1 MAESYKYDWDPK
13 EWQNFALQLVRE
25 RHGAANVQ
33 RVPDEHRG
41 DSGIEAYSFDG
52 CLYQCYA
59 PKFPLPIVER
69 AKKIR
74 AKLNTDVS
82 KLIANAKTIEG
93 WLGAIT
99 VSRWI
104 LLVPLFDSKEP
115 ITTCTDLTETVL
127 CRGLAFIRPDF
138 RVCVSGQSDFS
149 TELEQLRRKAA
160 LRTRLSPT
168 VTTTEELQ
176 TWQDQH
182 VDHVQTMTEKLE
194 RGFPQTPKPKI
205 TRIVQQYIEW
215 HLQRDNVLDQL
226 RRDIADVWD
235 QVQATTSNAEK
246 KLETLGSQGGTAK
259 EVISNTIRDL
269 GNEIRECMPG
279 FHRSEVD
286 RIAFGTAAD
295 WLMRCPLDF

>member
-1 MAESYKYDWDPK
+1 MADSYKYDWDPRD
-13 EWQNFALQLVRE
+13 WQSFALQLIRE
-25 RHGAANVQ
+25 RHGAVNVQ
-33 RVPDEHRG
+33 RVPDAHRG
-41 DSGIEAYSFDG
+41 DSGLEAYSFDG

-59 PKFPLPIVER
+59 PKFPLPIAER
-69 AKKIR
+69 ARKTR
-74 AKLNTDVS
+74 AKLNADVS
-82 KLIANAKTIEG
+82 KLIANAETIEG
-93 WLGAIT
+93 WLGAVT

-115 ITTCTDLTETVL
+115 ITTCTDLTEKVL
-127 CRGLAFIRPDF
+127 SRGLAFVRFDF
-138 RVCVSGQSDFS
+138 RVCVCDQSDFS

-160 LRTRLSPT
+160 LRTCLSPT

-194 RGFPQTPKPKI
+194 RGFPHTPKPQI
-205 TRIVQQYIEW
+205 TRKVEQYVAW

-226 RRDIADVWD
+226 RRDIPDLWD

-259 EVISNTIRDL
+259 EVIGNTIRDL
-269 GNEIRECMPG
+269 GHEIGECMPG